1 MFLSSLKKAKSLASE
16 EITSFFVYTMS
27 GSRAM
32 ANYAYSH
39 LHSEKYGRAQFVGTN
54 GALQVTIIGLGRIW
68 KTNNDVTCA

>member
-1 MFLSSLKKAKSLASE
+1 MSE
-16 EITSFFVYTMS
+16 
-27 GSRAM
+27 SRAM

-54 GALQVTIIGLGRIW
+54 GVLQVTIIGLGRIW